1 MANYFKIMSDKVKV
15 GDFVNW
21 PEAPNQFRKNK
32 GGKVIKIKD
41 GIAFIEGYID
51 GIIKK
56 VPIKILTKL

>member
-1 MANYFKIMSDKVKV
+1 MIKRIRV
-15 GDFVNW
+15 GDIVNW

>member
-1 MANYFKIMSDKVKV
+1 MTDRIRV

-21 PEAPNQFRKNK
+21 PEAPNQFRENQ

-41 GIAFIEGYID
+41 GIAYIEGYLD

-56 VPIKILTKL
+56 LPVKILTKI

>member
-1 MANYFKIMSDKVKV
+1 MLERIRV

-32 GGKVIKIKD
+32 GGTVIKIKN
-41 GIAFIEGYID
+41 GIAFIEGYLD

-56 VPIKILTKL
+56 VPLKILTKL

>member
-1 MANYFKIMSDKVKV
+1 MAKLTKEDRIRV
-15 GDFVNW
+15 GDSVSW

-32 GGKVIKIKD
+32 GGKVIKIKN